1 MNKLTIYLLTA
12 IAMIAC
18 SSEKNTAQNKVED
31 YIKANAD
38 DPKSYEFINVDK
50 PDTVRISDTLNTKM
64 YLDSV
69 IDLSMSM
76 TSLKL
81 STEYLN
87 EYEGKIYGEFGYI
100 YRESYEKY
108 KAEVEQYTLAV
119 KKAEKTISETKK
131 KIQIL
136 EKTPSENKIL
146 RIRYKVNFRLK
157 NGFGA
162 MVKSSATVTY
172 LPLEQK
178 WEEVQI
184 SK

>member
-31 YIKANAD
+31 YLTANAD

-76 TSLKL
+76 SSLKL
-81 STEYLN
+81 SQEYLD
-87 EYEGKIYGEFGYI
+87 EYKGKIHGEFGYI

-108 KAEVEQYTLAV
+108 KAEVQEYTLAV
-119 KKAEKTISETKK
+119 QKAEKTITETKK

-146 RIRYKVNFRLK
+146 RSRYKVNFRLK